1 MEASTVAGAWKD
13 KQQQFIEHLLS
24 VASSLFRLLIYSL
37 QHPYGKELFLSP
49 LHVKED
55 QGSEE

>member
-1 MEASTVAGAWKD
+1 MAGAWKD

-37 QHPYGKELFLSP
+37 QHPYAKELFLSP